1 MKNLLLFTFICSLF
15 ISCASGDNNQM
26 AETIINSTENKIV
39 LLEIP
44 SELTYLSDDEQYG
57 NFEIPVPEITE
68 DVYIGNIRSITI
80 ESPGAAIVVIQEW
93 PKIEFQY
100 RTLKEYAYSISD
112 EAENEIPFGSIS
124 KNSFKDIET
133 SILSGEIKGIR
144 ETFTMSAFS
153 EDIPHIRD
161 TFLIKSKNNIVIL
174 LTQVATEDYKMVE
187 PGFANV
193 LNSFNLK

>member
-1 MKNLLLFTFICSLF
+1 
-15 ISCASGDNNQM
+15 M
-26 AETIINSTENKIV
+26 ANINSKIF
-39 LLEIP
+39 LLVSFLIIFIALSGCERSPDIK
-44 SELTYLSDDEQYG
+44 STKNFNGINFSFTYPG
-57 NFEIPVPEITE
+57 NWKITE

-80 ESPGAAIVVIQEW
+80 ESPGAAIVIIQDW
-93 PKIEFQY
+93 PKKEFQY
-100 RTLKEYAYSISD
+100 RTLKEYAYSLSVN
-112 EAENEIPFGSIS
+112 AENETPFASIS

-133 SILSGEIKGIR
+133 SIPSGEIKGIR
-144 ETFTMSAFS
+144 ETFTASAYS
-153 EDIPHIRD
+153 EDLPHIRD